1 MDGAPKA
8 CGPVQCSPKPRL
20 SLKGGATANLGIG
33 LLNKTSI
40 ISISDP
46 LKQIANFD
54 SEIVKNGKEM
64 ILVSKSYG
72 MKKGRMGKLK
82 PAPGN
87 RKPLSLNGLVQ

>member
-33 LLNKTSI
+33 LLIKISV

-82 PAPGN
+82 PAW
-87 RKPLSLNGLVQ
+87 

>member
-1 MDGAPKA
+1 MLPKTTA
-8 CGPVQCSPKPRL
+8 L

-33 LLNKTSI
+33 LLNKISI

-82 PAPGN
+82 PPPGN